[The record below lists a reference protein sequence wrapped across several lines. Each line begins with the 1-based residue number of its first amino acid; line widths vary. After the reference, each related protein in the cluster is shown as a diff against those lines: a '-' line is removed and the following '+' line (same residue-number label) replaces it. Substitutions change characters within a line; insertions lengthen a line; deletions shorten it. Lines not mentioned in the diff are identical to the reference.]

1 MMTTIIVIVLC
12 SIRRQVNDR
21 VAKVA
26 EERGEFERQRML
38 GVRRSAMLDS
48 AQLYHDLA
56 STIGSSLMDLVSKRR
71 QLDQNTR
78 ERTHIMAALD
88 TTTSMTTKKNL
99 RQQQVTPRQCSPVL
113 TP

>member
-1 MMTTIIVIVLC
+1 
-12 SIRRQVNDR
+12 VNER

-26 EERGEFERQRML
+26 EDRGENERKRMMS
-38 GVRRSAMLDS
+38 VRRSAMLDS

-56 STIGSSLMDLVSKRR
+56 STIGSSLTDLVRKRR

-78 ERTHIMAALD
+78 ERAQVTAALD

-99 RQQQVTPRQCSPVL
+99 RQQQVKRYLMQISL
-113 TP
+113 L

>member
-1 MMTTIIVIVLC
+1 MLY
-12 SIRRQVNDR
+12 SIRRQVHER

-26 EERGEFERQRML
+26 EEHGESEQQRML

-56 STIGSSLMDLVSKRR
+56 STIGSGLTELVRKRR

-78 ERTHIMAALD
+78 ERAHIMAALD

-99 RQQQVTPRQCSPVL
+99 RQQQVTPVHTCNMIRQ
-113 TP
+113 

>member
-1 MMTTIIVIVLC
+1 M
-12 SIRRQVNDR
+12 NER

-26 EERGEFERQRML
+26 EDRGENERKRMMS
-38 GVRRSAMLDS
+38 VRRSAMLDS

-56 STIGSSLMDLVSKRR
+56 STIGSSLTDLVRKRR

-78 ERTHIMAALD
+78 ERAQVTAALD

-99 RQQQVTPRQCSPVL
+99 RQQQVKRYLMQISL
-113 TP
+113 L